1 MDAVAYR
8 TRARCRVTVQEPAQ
22 RRYCVKRHQE
32 KQSENQ
38 RRRRLRKAV
47 ASESQHEELNNN
59 FLSQEAGNDQDDSV
73 ASNEARAP
81 EMDSQEAGGARKRKC
96 RVLSSPTTSSL
107 SADSA
112 IRPSPDDSDVVI
124 VGEFQS
130 KDRGLV
136 TASDHLTRAPTSV
149 KAEAPTHAADDD
161 LGEDEEL
168 RIVGMVGQVVTRDL
182 PHPRPDCAEHRFVQT
197 SSAAELNS
205 KCCGKAAASVTTPTR
220 GHIPRGMPSA
230 RLRVTEIR
238 PACSRS
244 SRKTDRCERRRRRRM
259 SRCCSG

>member
-168 RIVGMVGQVVTRDL
+168 RIVGMVGQ
-182 PHPRPDCAEHRFVQT
+182 
-197 SSAAELNS
+197 
-205 KCCGKAAASVTTPTR
+205 AAASVTTPTR